1 MRNVPCELLGV
12 HLLVISRTC
21 EGERSA
27 AWRGIGFASSRCC
40 WDRQRWWGEASVTPC
55 ALGAS
60 FGLGD
65 AKWQQHPAASSAGRE
80 HPWVQGGKGGVTEQS
95 PQPCTAPQLSPAL
108 PHRPTELQSTRVT
121 VTNTRALHPPRT
133 LQGTKW
139 VRASSSITAGSS
151 TADNI
156 CKAATATQSH
166 QSQPCCLPSLG
177 LGTQSHGIHTV

>member
-1 MRNVPCELLGV
+1 M
-12 HLLVISRTC
+12 SRVSC
-21 EGERSA
+21 S
-27 AWRGIGFASSRCC
+27 GFTSS
-40 WDRQRWWGEASVTPC
+40 
-55 ALGAS
+55 
-60 FGLGD
+60 
-65 AKWQQHPAASSAGRE
+65 SSAGPVGERGQQHGGGLVLP
-80 HPWVQGGKGGVTEQS
+80 HPGAVGTGSDGGERPPSPPVLWGHPLGWGMLSGNSTQLLPQQGGSTHGCRGGKGGVTEQS

-108 PHRPTELQSTRVT
+108 PHCPTEFQSTRVT